1 MAGSGDW
8 LVAQELFERGDPAFV
23 DAVRRVDDADAL
35 GAFAARW
42 VDDRRPEARA
52 MLLDY
57 LDRPLNS
64 YRHEALVKRAF
75 KRVEERRDDGLMA
88 AFLVAFDR
96 SIRRAR
102 RKRSR
107 FEQREVATEEEA
119 RAVLALWS
127 ASGAERTGLWSDS
140 WRGRHHVWARWAE
153 PGAAVTPQGTEM
165 PRGEF
170 KDAWMWVPGTRRG
183 QTFKVPDWVY
193 RLGLYPADFRDRP
206 EVPESRRKDFAQW
219 RLFSVA
225 TRHYLRRRAWR
236 YFRRL
241 GRRDPGRYVPAVKEA
256 LLRYRDDDT
265 ASGLALIDNWGLVHI
280 LFHHSPVLDSNERG
294 WRVAPGRSLAELE
307 PAPMFAK
314 LWAAAPRAV
323 VELLTGS
330 RCRAV
335 RGWAV
340 RMARRDPAAILS
352 VFPVEERLGLLEFD
366 DPEVVDLA
374 ADLLRDDPALANL
387 PVDRWLALLESAA
400 PAALGLLTELVGKH
414 VPPER
419 VETDRAVRL
428 ARMRPL
434 PLARLGLLWLRAK
447 PPRDEAECQAL
458 LGLVE
463 AESEPLRPELLAWAR
478 EALAASGRFDP
489 SWVVAWLDSRHADAR
504 AEGWRWFLDEPRAR
518 DDVPTWRKLMESPYD
533 DVRLKLVAA
542 LEARAGGPDPLRV
555 ERGDLDPDLLRL
567 LWASVLLN
575 VERGGRS
582 KPVAVRQL
590 VRRAQARP
598 DDLPALLPILSVAL
612 RSVRGPEFRA
622 GLAAIVGLA
631 ERDEAARDLVAR
643 TFPEL
648 QMA

>member
-8 LVAQELFERGDPAFV
+8 LIAEELFARGDPAFV
-23 DAVRRVDDADAL
+23 DEVRRVDAADAL
-35 GAFAARW
+35 AAFAARW

-75 KRVEERRDDGLMA
+75 KRAEGRRDDGLMA

-96 SIRRAR
+96 TIRRAR
-102 RKRSR
+102 RKSWR
-107 FEQREVATEEEA
+107 FEQREVANEEEA
-119 RAVLALWS
+119 RALLASWS
-127 ASGAERTGLWSDS
+127 AAGADRVSSGTD
-140 WRGRHHVWARWAE
+140 WRGRHHVWARWSE
-153 PGAAVTPQGTEM
+153 PGATVTPQGTEM
-165 PRGEF
+165 PRGAL
-170 KDAWMWVPGTRRG
+170 KDAWSWDPASRRSL
-183 QTFKVPDWVY
+183 TFKVPDWVY
-193 RLGLYPADFRDRP
+193 RLGLYPAHYRDQP
-206 EVPESRRKDFAQW
+206 EIPEGRRKDFARW

-236 YFRRL
+236 YFRKL
-241 GRRDPGRYVPAVKEA
+241 GRSDPERYVPAVKEA
-256 LLRYRDDDT
+256 LLRYRDEDT
-265 ASGLALIDNWGLVHI
+265 DSGLALIDNWGLVHI
-280 LFHHSPVLDSNERG
+280 LFHHSPVLSSNERG
-294 WRVAPGRSLAELE
+294 WRVVPGRSLAELE

-314 LWAAAPRAV
+314 LWAASPRAV

-330 RCRAV
+330 PCRAV

-340 RMARRDPAAILS
+340 RMARRDPAAILP
-352 VFPVEERLGLLEFD
+352 VFPLEERLGLLAFD
-366 DPEVVDLA
+366 DPEVVALA
-374 ADLLRDDPALANL
+374 ADLLRDDPALASL
-387 PVDRWLALLESAA
+387 PVDRWLTLLEAAA
-400 PAALGLLTELVGKH
+400 PAALGLLAELVGKH

-428 ARMRPL
+428 AKMRPL
-434 PLARLGLLWLRAK
+434 PLARLGLQWLWAK
-447 PPRDEAECQAL
+447 PLRDEAGCMAL

-478 EALAASGRFDP
+478 EALAASGRIDP
-489 SWVVAWLDSRHADAR
+489 SWVVAWLDSRHDDAR

-533 DVRLKLVAA
+533 DVRLKLVAE
-542 LEARAGGPDPLRV
+542 LEARAGGADPLRV

-567 LWASVLLN
+567 LWASALLN
-575 VERGGRS
+575 VDRGSRA
-582 KPVAVRQL
+582 KPLAVRQL
-590 VRRAQARP
+590 VRRAESRP
-598 DDLPALLPILSVAL
+598 GDLPALLPILAVAL

-622 GLAAIVGLA
+622 GLVAIVGLA
-631 ERDEAARDLVAR
+631 ETDDAARDLIAR
-643 TFPEL
+643 AFPEL